1 MKSGENKYKCK
12 KAQYRPTWRL
22 DLTHNLEV
30 FCLSDAFKNLHNQ
43 WISLLLGKRRS
54 LKPSAVSKVRANS
67 KQVSGSFSEQ
77 PDFLKTLLSHASLL
91 EKTASLLTMRV
102 FALSF
107 SAGSD
112 VARVL
117 TSRWRWPAAAQQV
130 TSLHISI
137 SSRALSCLGC
147 PDIWAFQELRANST
161 FCLEPSLSLLQISCS
176 VLFVCFFLQIVK
188 AIG

>member
-137 SSRALSCLGC
+137 SSRALSCLC
-147 PDIWAFQELRANST
+147 PVIRAFQEPRTTSPL
-161 FCLEPSLSLLQISCS
+161 CLEPSLSLLQISCR
-176 VLFVCFFLQIVK
+176 VCVCRLF
-188 AIG
+188 A